1 MPVMGP
7 CYTVETPSQIAA
19 RETYNA
25 NVQNEVQLR
34 NLLAAA
40 PSPLRDV
47 IVAANLAAC
56 KAASTVVEI
65 APSTIQNAAG
75 VIVNAHK

>member
-7 CYTVETPSQIAA
+7 CYTGETPSQIAA

-25 NVQNEVQLR
+25 NTQNEVQLR
-34 NLLAAA
+34 NLLAAG

-47 IVAANLAAC
+47 IVAANLATC
-56 KAASTVVEI
+56 KAAGTVVEI
-65 APSTIQNAAG
+65 SPSTTQDAFGIISNK
-75 VIVNAHK
+75 HK